1 MNSKL
6 FGTLAAGAV
15 AGMLFSGSAF
25 AEKGKKKA
33 AKKEAKPAA
42 AEGWC
47 KSNDCGGKVKDADGT
62 AAKNECAGKMAC
74 KGIKKEDCEKDAA
87 GTWSTEAQ
95 PKK

>member
-15 AGMLFSGSAF
+15 AGMLLSGNAF

-33 AKKEAKPAA
+33 AKKEAK
-42 AEGWC
+42 ESGWC
-47 KSNDCGGKVKDADGT
+47 KSNECGGTVKDKDGN
-62 AAKNECAGKMAC
+62 AAKNSCSGHMAC
-74 KGIKKEDCEKDAA
+74 KGISKDDCEKEGA
-87 GTWSTEAQ
+87 GTWTTEPK